1 MEIVGVA
8 SQVSIYIGDSDR
20 RGQKPLYLAILELL
34 KRENCA
40 GATVTRGVAGFGAH
54 SRQIRTATIVD
65 LSSDLPLVI
74 RWVDHPDR
82 VSRVLPKIVEMVPE
96 GLITRQEV
104 EVVSYSHRD
113 LRALPSA
120 APVNDVMTREV
131 RSIRPEASIA
141 EAIELLIGK
150 RYRALPVIDEQ
161 QRVVGILTDGD
172 VLRQL
177 GLPVAGVEAAMSE
190 SELTAQLNALRH
202 SGQTVADL
210 MRTRLITVHP
220 ETPVAEAVR
229 LMTENGIKRL
239 PVVDHDQKLQGMV
252 SRVDVLRALAQPG
265 VGELP
270 QRAAPAGQNVV
281 VGEIMTTDVPSV
293 RADMALNNVV
303 DLLLSTAQR
312 RVVVVDANN
321 RVLGIITDG
330 DLINRASASERPGLL
345 QRLAGRMGREGAV
358 SLAKRTAAE
367 VMTPNPVTVTRD
379 TPLLEALRLLLQHGI
394 KRLPV
399 VDDDGKLVGM
409 VGRGSIMQSMA
420 QELQEDE
427 EA

>member
-113 LRALPSA
+113 LRALPTA
-120 APVNDVMTREV
+120 APVHDVMTREV

-150 RYRALPVIDEQ
+150 RYRALPVVDEQ

-177 GLPVAGVEAAMSE
+177 GLPQAGVEAAMSE

-202 SGQTVADL
+202 SGQTVAGV
-210 MRTRLITVHP
+210 MRTRLITVNP

-239 PVVDHDQKLQGMV
+239 PVVDNDRRLLGMV

-270 QRAAPAGQNVV
+270 QRAAPAGQSIA
-281 VGEIMTTDVPSV
+281 VGEIMTSDVPSV
-293 RADMALNNVV
+293 RADMPLNNVV

-312 RVVVVDANN
+312 RVVVVDAQQ

-330 DLINRASASERPGLL
+330 DLINRASAGERPSLL
-345 QRLAGRMGREGAV
+345 QRLAGRQGREGAV
-358 SLAKRTAAE
+358 SLAKRSAAE

-399 VDDDGKLVGM
+399 VDADGQLVGM

-420 QELQEDE
+420 QELQEE

>member
-54 SRQIRTATIVD
+54 SRRIRTATIVD

-74 RWVDHPDR
+74 QWVDHPDR
-82 VSRVLPKIVEMVPE
+82 VSRVLPIIVEMVPE

-113 LRALPSA
+113 LRALPTA
-120 APVNDVMTREV
+120 APVHDVMTREV

-150 RYRALPVIDEQ
+150 RYRALPVVDEQ

-177 GLPVAGVEAAMSE
+177 GLPQAGVEAAMSE

-202 SGQTVADL
+202 SGQTVAGV
-210 MRTRLITVHP
+210 MRTRLITVNP

-239 PVVDHDQKLQGMV
+239 PVVDHDQKLLGMV

-270 QRAAPAGQNVV
+270 QRAAPAGQNVA
-281 VGEIMTTDVPSV
+281 VGEIMTSDVPSV
-293 RADMALNNVV
+293 RADTPLNNVV

-312 RVVVVDANN
+312 RVVVVDASQ

-330 DLINRASASERPGLL
+330 DLINRASAGERPSLL
-345 QRLAGRMGREGAV
+345 QRLAGRQGREGAV

-367 VMTPNPVTVTRD
+367 VMTPNPVTVARD

-427 EA
+427 A